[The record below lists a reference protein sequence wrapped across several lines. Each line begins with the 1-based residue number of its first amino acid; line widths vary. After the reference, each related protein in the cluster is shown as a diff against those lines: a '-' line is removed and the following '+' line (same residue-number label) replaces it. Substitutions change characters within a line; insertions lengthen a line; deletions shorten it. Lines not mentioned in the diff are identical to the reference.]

1 MTERGTSRTKE
12 TIELLQTEVGL
23 LKAKLAQQR
32 QQMEQRM
39 KQKRQQLEQRV
50 EQQQQQR
57 VEHQQQQ
64 IANLAARYKTL

>member
-1 MTERGTSRTKE
+1 
-12 TIELLQTEVGL
+12 
-23 LKAKLAQQR
+23 
-32 QQMEQRM
+32 MEQRM

-64 IANLAARYKTL
+64 IANLAARYKNSL